1 MNHAAAPDYL
11 FNINTLSPA
20 GPEIISLIRF
30 LFLRYSDVSCLIK
43 CPDIQGLQETDVVNN
58 EPPGIKKSSLMKQPW
73 LYSASDAR

>member
-1 MNHAAAPDYL
+1 LNHAVAPNYL
-11 FNINTLSPA
+11 FNINTLSLA
-20 GPEIISLIRF
+20 GPEIVFFNPI

-58 EPPGIKKSSLMKQPW
+58 EPPGIKKGSLMKQPW